1 VAARPAIVFLF
12 AKGTEHLMR
21 DRFPTLG
28 EPRKKSH
35 PGRFFVLM
43 LFAAGAASGLWWWKH
58 RERREEHVPLPAP
71 TAALAQ
77 SPPPGSAALPT
88 RSPPAPATP
97 TPDEILKKNGF
108 RFISISIDGPL
119 ERSLV
124 ASTGREMGQA
134 LAQVITR
141 TLVWWVSVPADL
153 RKGDKLD
160 VLFEERPAEEPV
172 VDAIRFTS
180 ARAAKTFRAYRFKA
194 RGTAFARFYQPDGE
208 EVELRLKDA
217 PLDEYEQVT
226 SHVKDGR
233 HHKGVD
239 FKTPVNS
246 KVKATFDGTITRRN
260 WNFRG
265 NGNCLEVTE
274 SGGQYRKAL
283 FLHLSELPKAVQ
295 VGNRVAKG
303 QVIASSGNS
312 GHSFAPHLHYQLM
325 SGERVLDPFAS
336 HEAYRRSINAED
348 KPPLESEIGR
358 FDGLMAVALA
368 GK

>member
-1 VAARPAIVFLF
+1 
-12 AKGTEHLMR
+12 MR
-21 DRFPTLG
+21 DRFPILG

-35 PGRFFVLM
+35 PGRFFILM
-43 LFAAGAASGLWWWKH
+43 LFAAGAAAGIWWWKH
-58 RERREEHVPLPAP
+58 RAHREEQVPTPPP
-71 TAALAQ
+71 TAELPPSSPPTASLPQ
-77 SPPPGSAALPT
+77 SPPPAAAPRTLP
-88 RSPPAPATP
+88 PPATP
-97 TPDEILKKNGF
+97 TPDEILKKSGF
-108 RFISISIDGPL
+108 RFISIAVDGPL

-124 ASTGREMGQA
+124 ASTGRELGQA
-134 LAQVITR
+134 LAQVVTR

-160 VLFEERPAEEPV
+160 LLFEERQTEEPIV
-172 VDAIRFTS
+172 HALRFAST
-180 ARAAKTFRAYRFKA
+180 RTGKTFRAYRFKA

-246 KVKATFDGTITRRN
+246 RVKATFDGTITRRN
-260 WNFRG
+260 WHFRG

-274 SGGQYRKAL
+274 SSGQYRKAL

-325 SGERVLDPFAS
+325 SGERVLDPFTS
-336 HEAYRRSINAED
+336 HETYRRSINPED
-348 KPPLESEIGR
+348 KGPLESEIAR